1 MSKLTPRHIP
11 FLDNRGFSIY
21 EIIAVVI
28 ILSVLL
34 SLTIPEYT
42 NLIRR
47 GENQEAEQF
56 LRAVWIAQQDF
67 RLENGNFASNISQ
80 LDLDVN
86 PLKNFVIFPQQ
97 QNIVCGG
104 NSSNSLVH
112 VHKVVNGDFEYEIVL
127 LEDGRVSCFPCGT
140 VCQRMGYDP
149 F

>member
-1 MSKLTPRHIP
+1 MSSQCVHNRF
-11 FLDNRGFSIY
+11 FLSNRGFSVY

-34 SLTIPEYT
+34 SLTIPNYT
-42 NLIRR
+42 NMIRR

-56 LRAVWIAQQDF
+56 LRSVWIAQQDYKI
-67 RLENGNFASNISQ
+67 ENGVFAGNISQ
-80 LDLDVN
+80 IDLDVD

-104 NSSNSLVH
+104 NTANSLVH
-112 VHKVVNGDFEYEIVL
+112 VHKVVNGEFEYEIVL
-127 LEDGRVSCFPCGT
+127 LEDGRISCFPCGT
-140 VCQRMGYDP
+140 ICQRMGYDP

>member
-1 MSKLTPRHIP
+1 MSRVAHISFP
-11 FLDNRGFSIY
+11 LSENRGFSVY

-34 SLTIPEYT
+34 SLTIPNYT
-42 NLIRR
+42 HLVRR

-56 LRAVWIAQQDF
+56 LRAVWIAQKDF
-67 RLENGNFASNISQ
+67 ELENGNFAGNISL
-80 LDLDVN
+80 LDLDVT

-104 NSSNSLVH
+104 NTANSLTH
-112 VHKVVNGDFEYEIVL
+112 VHKVVNGEFEYEIVL
-127 LEDGRVSCFPCGT
+127 LEDGRISCFPCGT
-140 VCQRMGYDP
+140 ICQRMGYDP

>member
-1 MSKLTPRHIP
+1 MSKLTQRYFSRKANH
-11 FLDNRGFSIY
+11 GFSVY

-34 SLTIPEYT
+34 SLTVPNYT

-56 LRAVWIAQQDF
+56 LRAVWIAQKDYE
-67 RLENGNFASNISQ
+67 LENGSFAGNINQ
-80 LDLDVN
+80 LDLDVT
-86 PLKNFVIFPQQ
+86 PLKNFIIFPQQ
-97 QNIVCGG
+97 QNIICGG
-104 NSSNSLVH
+104 NSANSLVH
-112 VHKVVNGDFEYEIVL
+112 VHKVVNGEFEYEIVL
-127 LEDGRVSCFPCGT
+127 LEDGRISCFPCGT